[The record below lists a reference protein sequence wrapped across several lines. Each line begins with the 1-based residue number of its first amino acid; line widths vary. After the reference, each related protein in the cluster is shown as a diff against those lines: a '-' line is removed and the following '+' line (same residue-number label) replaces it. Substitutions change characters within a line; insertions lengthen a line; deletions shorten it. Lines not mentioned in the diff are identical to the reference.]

1 MSKIFIISA
10 PSGCGKTSL
19 VRELCLSFSFLE
31 QSISYTTR
39 EKRDGE
45 ISDIDY
51 FFIDEVSFKKKLRTM
66 TS

>member
-45 ISDIDY
+45 INDIDY
-51 FFIDEVSFKKKLRTM
+51 FFIDEVSFKKKNYEQ
-66 TS
+66 